1 VRGRRTR
8 RKQAET
14 PAFESGK
21 TAAFALPFCFFGTDL
36 GVIGCVGALCIN
48 GLECS
53 IRSAVD
59 PKNIRG
65 ILTNDRSQISFLR

>member
-1 VRGRRTR
+1 VGDERAASRLKRQRPKAEKRQPSRCRSAFSGRIWS
-8 RKQAET
+8 A
-14 PAFESGK
+14 
-21 TAAFALPFCFFGTDL
+21 
-36 GVIGCVGALCIN
+36 IGCVGALCIN

-65 ILTNDRSQISFLR
+65 ILTNDRSKISFLR